1 MGDLFGIHNQI
12 LGALTL
18 LTAGLIIWESVHSSR
33 HRLHWYERR
42 DTLTNLYLTTLN
54 ILLNLGIAG
63 VQLALFH
70 WAFQFKFFSWEKG
83 WGYFLALF
91 LAEDFLYYLLHL
103 VDHYSRF
110 FWAIH
115 VTHHNSENYNLTIGF
130 RSSVFQPLYR
140 MFYFLPLPLLGF
152 ESVDVLFVYQLTQT
166 WGILV
171 HTKSIGKLPRWVEY
185 VFVTPSHHR
194 VHHASNLIYL
204 DKNMGMMLIIWD
216 RIFGTFQEEVPEEV
230 PVYGLT
236 KNPDNRGPF
245 HIIFHE
251 WLAIGKDLP
260 LRKGI
265 KNKLLTLILPP
276 GWSPDKS
283 TLTANEMQELE
294 KTKREQS

>member
-18 LTAGLIIWESVHSSR
+18 LTAALIIWESVHSSR
-33 HRLHWYERR
+33 HRLHWYERK

-152 ESVDVLFVYQLTQT
+152 EAVDVLFVYQLTQT

-171 HTKSIGKLPRWVEY
+171 HTKSIGKLHRWVEFI
-185 VFVTPSHHR
+185 FVTPSHHR

-216 RIFGTFQEEVPEEV
+216 RIFGTFQEEVPAEV

-260 LRKGI
+260 QRKGI

-283 TLTANEMQELE
+283 TLTANEMRELE

>member
-18 LTAGLIIWESVHSSR
+18 LTAALIIWESVHSSR
-33 HRLHWYERR
+33 HRLHWYERK

-54 ILLNLGIAG
+54 IFLNLGIAG

-152 ESVDVLFVYQLTQT
+152 EAVDVLFVYQLTQT

-185 VFVTPSHHR
+185 IFVTPSHHR

-216 RIFGTFQEEVPEEV
+216 RIFGTFQEEIPAEV

-260 LRKGI
+260 QRKGI

-283 TLTANEMQELE
+283 TLTANEMRKLE